1 MAITR
6 EVWGSLPD
14 GRDASLYTLT
24 NSHGMLVKISDFGGT
39 ITSIMMPD
47 KKGNL
52 DDIVL
57 GFDDV
62 KSYHCPGPYFGSII
76 GRHANRIQNG
86 TFQLGHHI
94 YMLVQNDGENHIHGG
109 KIGFDKVLWNS
120 QIIRESGIQYLSL
133 SYLSLDGEEG
143 YPGNLEI
150 NVRYFLSED
159 NELGISYLAIADK
172 DTVVNLTNH
181 TYFNLSGHSS
191 GDILNHHVQINADKY
206 TQVNAES
213 LPTGDIELVSDTPMD
228 FRKFKT
234 VKDDIDTDYTQ
245 INHGKGYDHNWILNA
260 NGDPTKL
267 AAQVFDPT
275 TGRSLEV
282 YTTKPGIQ
290 LYTGNHLKEVRGKNG
305 AVYNKRHGLCLETQY
320 YPNALVHKHFP
331 SPILKAGD
339 FYKHVTIYKFKV

>member
-1 MAITR
+1 MAITK
-6 EVWGSLPD
+6 ELWGSLPD
-14 GRDASLYTLT
+14 GRDANLYTLT
-24 NSHGMLVKISDFGGT
+24 NSHGMIVKISDFGGT
-39 ITSIMMPD
+39 ITSILMPD
-47 KKGNL
+47 KNGNL

-62 KSYHCPGPYFGSII
+62 HSYHDPGPYFGSII

-86 TFQLGHHI
+86 TFQLGRHI

-120 QIIRESGIQYLSL
+120 QIIQESGIQYLSL
-133 SYLSLDGEEG
+133 TYLSVDGEEG

-181 TYFNLSGHSS
+181 TYFNLSGHSC
-191 GDILNHHVQINADKY
+191 GDILNHQVQIQADKY
-206 TQVNAES
+206 TLVNDES
-213 LPTGDIELVSDTPMD
+213 LPTGDIESVADTPMD
-228 FRKFKT
+228 FRQLKT
-234 VKDDIDTDYTQ
+234 IKEDIDTDYTQ
-245 INHGKGYDHNWILNA
+245 LIYGQGYDHNWILNA
-260 NGDPTKL
+260 NGDLTKL

-275 TGRSLEV
+275 SGRRLEV

-290 LYTGNHLKEVRGKNG
+290 FYTGNHLNGEKGKNG
-305 AVYNKRHGLCLETQY
+305 VDYTKRTGLCLETQY
-320 YPNALVHKHFP
+320 FPNAIVHKHFP
-331 SPILKAGD
+331 SPILKSGE
-339 FYKHVTIYKFKV
+339 FYKHITIYKFKV